1 MADLSA
7 LPPIRYVNLDR
18 DGVRRAA
25 MEAEFARLGL
35 HAERFPAVL
44 WSALA
49 PEAQARYYSEALN
62 RRQHHLPLVGG
73 EKGCYASHLQL
84 WRWLLD
90 SPHACAVVLEDDVAL
105 EDRFAAVCAAIAA
118 WPEPWHMVKLIGR
131 EGLGRAEKQLASQPL
146 VDGHEMLRYRRIPSL
161 TAGYLLHRE
170 GARRLLAARLP
181 FGRPIDVDLRHWWE
195 CGADFRLLGV
205 RPAAIR
211 LADTSAE
218 SSINAPLK
226 ALPWPQR
233 WRKFVHKARYTLAN
247 HRHRTP

>member
-1 MADLSA
+1 M
-7 LPPIRYVNLDR
+7 
-18 DGVRRAA
+18 
-25 MEAEFARLGL
+25 
-35 HAERFPAVL
+35 
-44 WSALA
+44 
-49 PEAQARYYSEALN
+49 
-62 RRQHHLPLVGG
+62 
-73 EKGCYASHLQL
+73 
-84 WRWLLD
+84 
-90 SPHACAVVLEDDVAL
+90 
-105 EDRFAAVCAAIAA
+105 
-118 WPEPWHMVKLIGR
+118 
-131 EGLGRAEKQLASQPL
+131 
-146 VDGHEMLRYRRIPSL
+146 RYRRVPSL

-170 GARRLLAARLP
+170 GARRLLQARLP

-211 LADTSAE
+211 LADSSAQ

>member
-1 MADLSA
+1 MSTP

-18 DGVRRAA
+18 DTARRAA

-35 HAERFPAVL
+35 TAERFPAVL
-44 WSALA
+44 WTALP
-49 PEAQARYYSEALN
+49 PETQARCYSEALN
-62 RRQHHLPLVGG
+62 RRQHHLPLVNG

-90 SPHACAVVLEDDVAL
+90 SPHDCAIVLEDDVAL
-105 EDRFAAVCAAIAA
+105 EDDFAQVCAAVAA
-118 WPEPWHMVKLIGR
+118 LREPWHMVKLIGR
-131 EGLGRAEKQLASQPL
+131 EGLGRSEKLHSHQALCA
-146 VDGHEMLRYRRIPSL
+146 GHELLRYRRVPSL

-170 GARRLLAARLP
+170 GARRLLAARQP

-211 LADTSAE
+211 LAETSQD
-218 SSINAPLK
+218 SSINAPLRSLPL
-226 ALPWPQR
+226 ALR
-233 WRKFVHKARYTLAN
+233 WRKFLLKARYSLAN
-247 HRHRTP
+247 RRHPSP